1 MREVPLRRFQILE
14 VGNDITQNRRA
25 LLPKKDGWMGQ
36 VAVVHNRVGRLLLD
50 CIALDHF
57 ISTVWSKRSSSA
69 RIDVF

>member
-14 VGNDITQNRRA
+14 VGNGITQNRRA
-25 LLPKKDGWMGQ
+25 LLPKKDRWMGQ
-36 VAVVHNRVGRLLLD
+36 VVVIHIGRLLLD